1 MTDTH
6 AIARRSGD
14 WWAVE
19 VPSIPG
25 LYTQVRRLE
34 QVEEAVR
41 GAAADLGSP
50 VVGTVTVD
58 ADISDADREA
68 LADVRSHL
76 RRLEEIQRETASESR
91 RVAMRFREQGLSV
104 RDVGYLMQ
112 VSPQRVS
119 QLTTASGDD
128 R

>member
-1 MTDTH
+1 MADTH

-34 QVEEAVR
+34 QVADAVQ
-41 GAAADLGSP
+41 GAATDLGTP
-50 VVGTVTVD
+50 VGAVTVE

-91 RVAMRFREQGLSV
+91 RVALRFREQGLSV

-119 QLTTASGDD
+119 QLTAASGDD
-128 R
+128 